1 MVGRWIGGPGLGM
14 PPEERMRARAML
26 WAGTPWLVVQTEF
39 GISHQLVS
47 RILREAGGMP
57 PVWPSRSSKHLSLE
71 DREEISRGLVAG
83 ESFRKIAEMLD
94 RPTSTISRE
103 VKRNGG
109 RDVYRA
115 AAADRATWQRAKR
128 PRQTVFETN
137 LVLAMVVASWLCL
150 KYSPKQISGR
160 LKVEFPDNEAMR
172 VAPETIYQALFVQGR
187 GGLNKELVKH
197 LRTQRKRRRPRS
209 VTARNSEKGQISDM
223 VMISQRPAEIE
234 DRAVPGHWE
243 GDLIIG
249 AKGASQVG
257 TLVERTSGLVL
268 VIELPDGRTAI
279 DLAAG
284 LQRQIATLP
293 AQTCKTITWDQGKE
307 MAGHAAFSVATGI
320 PVFFCDPH
328 APWQRGSNE
337 NINGLLRQ
345 YMPKGT
351 DLSIRSQAELDNIA
365 AELNNRPRERHG
377 FLTPLEIFNKH
388 VLQ

>member
-14 PPEERMRARAML
+14 PPEERMKVRAML
-26 WAGTPWLVVQTEF
+26 GAGVASKEVQDRF
-39 GISHQLVS
+39 GVSHQLVW
-47 RILREAGGMP
+47 RIVREAGGMP
-57 PVWPSRSSKHLSLE
+57 PVWSSRSSKHLSLE
-71 DREEISRGLVAG
+71 DREEIFRGLVNG
-83 ESFRKIAEMLD
+83 DSFRKIAEALG
-94 RPTSTISRE
+94 RSASTISRE

-109 RDVYRA
+109 REVYRPA
-115 AAADRATWQRAKR
+115 TADRATYQRAKR
-128 PRQTVFETN
+128 PKSTVFETN
-137 LVLAMVVASWLCL
+137 VVLAMVVASWLML

-172 VAPETIYQALFVQGR
+172 VAPETIYQALFVQAR
-187 GGLNKELVKH
+187 GGLNKELVKY
-197 LRTQRKRRRPRS
+197 LRSRRKSRHPRS
-209 VTARNSEKGQISDM
+209 VTARNSDKGRISDM

-249 AKGASQVG
+249 KNSRSQVG
-257 TLVERTSGLVL
+257 TLVERTSGLTL
-268 VIELPDGRTAI
+268 LIELPDGRTAA
-279 DLAAG
+279 DLVSG

-293 AQTCKTITWDQGKE
+293 AQACKSITWDQGKE
-307 MAGHAAFSVATGI
+307 MAGHASFTMATEI

-337 NINGLLRQ
+337 NTNGLLRQ

-351 DLSIRSQAELDNIA
+351 DLSVHSQAELDEFA

-377 FLTPLEIFNKH
+377 FLTPLEVFNKL